1 MMKKIAIIDVGTN
14 STRLVLYSI
23 NDNGGY
29 KVIDEIKESVRL
41 GQDMGEECMIKPR
54 RIAQLIMALQM
65 FRRLCDN
72 NGVDEIIAIATSAVR
87 RARNQRSFLDQVYAE
102 TGFELKVLTGEQVGH
117 YVYVGVS
124 NTVDLDNAVIVE
136 IGGGSMEIM
145 HMQKRMMKNI
155 VSIPY
160 GSVNLTEKFQLQDKI
175 SEDQTREI
183 ETFIEQQLDSIS
195 WLKNLKGLPV
205 IGVGGAFRNMGK
217 ILMRKSKYSID
228 VLHNYEMKPE
238 AIEGVYKEMLALN
251 LDRRIK
257 IKGLSNERADI
268 FVGAAAA
275 ITGIL
280 KFMQTEKI
288 IFSRYGQR
296 EGILYSYI
304 NPAVMQK
311 PTENVL
317 DFGLQNLMDLFVM
330 NKNHAHKVYDLTQT
344 MFEQLRQL
352 HKLPSVYGKIIK
364 TASLLHDCG
373 SSIRY
378 FDHHKHSYYIIINSE
393 MTGLSHKEIVFSAL
407 VALMHRK
414 EITTKE
420 LVRHSDI
427 LDEKDRDAVIRLSIL
442 LRIAESLDRSMSGL
456 IDGISCDI
464 LGDSVIVKTF
474 SNGDLTLEIK
484 DALKSAQLFEK
495 AYGKNLIIL

>member
-1 MMKKIAIIDVGTN
+1 MKKIAIIDVGTN
-14 STRLVLYSI
+14 STRLVLLSI

-102 TGFELKVLTGEQVGH
+102 TGIELKVLTGEQVGH

-124 NTVDLDNAVIVE
+124 NTVDVDNAVIVE

-145 HMQKRMMKNI
+145 HMQKRALKNI

-175 SEDQTREI
+175 SDEQAKEI
-183 ETFIEQQLDSIS
+183 EDFIYKQLDAVP
-195 WLKNLKGLPV
+195 WLKNLKGLPLV
-205 IGVGGAFRNMGK
+205 GVGGAFRNIGK
-217 ILMRKSKYSID
+217 IMMKKSKYSID
-228 VLHNYEMKPE
+228 VLHNYELSFE
-238 AIEGVYKEMLALN
+238 AVENVYKEVLSMN

-275 ITGIL
+275 VTGVMR
-280 KFMQTEKI
+280 FMESDKVI
-288 IFSRYGQR
+288 ISTNGQR
-296 EGILYSYI
+296 EGILYAYI

-317 DFGLQNLMDLFVM
+317 DFGLQNMMDLYVM
-330 NKNHAHKVYDLTQT
+330 NPAHAYKVYDLTQT

-352 HKLPSVYGKIIK
+352 HKLPPVYGKIIK
-364 TASLLHDCG
+364 TAALLHDCG
-373 SSIRY
+373 TSIRY
-378 FDHHKHSYYIIINSE
+378 YDHQKNSYYLIINSE
-393 MTGLSHKEIVFSAL
+393 ITGLSHKEIVLSAL
-407 VALMHRK
+407 IALLHRK
-414 EITTKE
+414 EMSTREIM
-420 LVRHSDI
+420 RHSDI
-427 LDEKDRDAVIRLSIL
+427 LTEKDHETIIKLSVL

-456 IDGISCDI
+456 IGGISCDI

-474 SNGDLTLEIK
+474 SEGDLTLEIK
-484 DALKSAQLFEK
+484 DALKSAALFEK